1 MPKKRIQ
8 NDFGEFKEFLHR
20 PITDSKNLNK
30 RKFLIHFQSRIDL
43 YYIIIPKGKQIQF
56 HILRKMNTLNSGL
69 VLKLFQ
75 TLHQNKPCWSVSIL
89 ISLKYLY
96 YILIRFKKVNLLLFH
111 ILYLSNINVG
121 FKIKP
126 NFHVYLLFGT
136 NENH

>member
-56 HILRKMNTLNSGL
+56 HILQLEDEYIKQRPCFEIVSNSTS
-69 VLKLFQ
+69 K
-75 TLHQNKPCWSVSIL
+75 
-89 ISLKYLY
+89 
-96 YILIRFKKVNLLLFH
+96 
-111 ILYLSNINVG
+111 
-121 FKIKP
+121 
-126 NFHVYLLFGT
+126 
-136 NENH
+136 

>member
-1 MPKKRIQ
+1 MPKKDIR

-56 HILRKMNTLNSGL
+56 HILQKMNTLLNSGL

-75 TLHQNKPCWSVSIL
+75 TLHQNKP
-89 ISLKYLY
+89 
-96 YILIRFKKVNLLLFH
+96 F
-111 ILYLSNINVG
+111 
-121 FKIKP
+121 
-126 NFHVYLLFGT
+126 
-136 NENH
+136 